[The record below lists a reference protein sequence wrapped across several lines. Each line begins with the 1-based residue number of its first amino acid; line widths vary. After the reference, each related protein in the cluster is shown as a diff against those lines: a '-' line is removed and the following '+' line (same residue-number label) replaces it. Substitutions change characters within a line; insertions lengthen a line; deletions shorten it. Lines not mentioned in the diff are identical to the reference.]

1 MIRHILMVIVFI
13 LSVIVMRM
21 ITNIVYGLFLLIGGA
36 VSPDNK
42 EAIAVG
48 MLTVTAV
55 LIVYLCVRTVD
66 SRDIKSMEVTNE
78 AKDSRDSRQIN

>member
-13 LSVIVMRM
+13 LSVIVMRL
-21 ITNIVYGLFLLIGGA
+21 ITNIVYGLFLLIAGA

-48 MLTVTAV
+48 MLTVAVV
-55 LIVYLCVRTVD
+55 LIVYSCVRTVD
-66 SRDIKSMEVTNE
+66 NRK
-78 AKDSRDSRQIN
+78 

>member
-13 LSVIVMRM
+13 LSVIVMRV

-48 MLTVTAV
+48 MLTVAAV
-55 LIVYLCVRTVD
+55 LIVYFCVRTVD
-66 SRDIKSMEVTNE
+66 SRDIKSMEEKDET
-78 AKDSRDSRQIN
+78 KDSRSSR

>member
-13 LSVIVMRM
+13 LSVIVMRL

-42 EAIAVG
+42 EAIAVS
-48 MLTVTAV
+48 MLTVAAV
-55 LIVYLCVRTVD
+55 LIVYYCVRVVD
-66 SRDIKSMEVTNE
+66 NRK
-78 AKDSRDSRQIN
+78 

>member
-13 LSVIVMRM
+13 LSVIVMRL
-21 ITNIVYGLFLLIGGA
+21 ITNIVYGLFLLIAGV

-48 MLTVTAV
+48 MLTVAAV
-55 LIVYLCVRTVD
+55 LIVYYCIRTVD
-66 SRDIKSMEVTNE
+66 NRK
-78 AKDSRDSRQIN
+78 

>member
-1 MIRHILMVIVFI
+1 MIRRILMVIVFI
-13 LSVIVMRM
+13 LSVMVMRL
-21 ITNIVYGLFLLIGGA
+21 ITNIVYGLFLLIAGA

-55 LIVYLCVRTVD
+55 LIVYFCIRTVD
-66 SRDIKSMEVTNE
+66 NRK
-78 AKDSRDSRQIN
+78 

>member
-13 LSVIVMRM
+13 LSVIVMRL
-21 ITNIVYGLFLLIGGA
+21 ITNIVYGLFLLIAGA
-36 VSPDNK
+36 VSPNNK

-55 LIVYLCVRTVD
+55 LIVYYCIRTVD
-66 SRDIKSMEVTNE
+66 NRK
-78 AKDSRDSRQIN
+78 

>member
-1 MIRHILMVIVFI
+1 MIRRILMVIVFM
-13 LSVIVMRM
+13 LSVIVMRL

-42 EAIAVG
+42 EAIAVS

-66 SRDIKSMEVTNE
+66 SRDIKSMEVTDE
-78 AKDSRDSRQIN
+78 AKDSRSSR

>member
-21 ITNIVYGLFLLIGGA
+21 ITNIVYGLLLLIAGA

-42 EAIAVG
+42 ETIAVG
-48 MLTVTAV
+48 MLTIEAV
-55 LIVYLCVRTVD
+55 LIVYFCIRTVD
-66 SRDIKSMEVTNE
+66 NRK
-78 AKDSRDSRQIN
+78 

>member
-1 MIRHILMVIVFI
+1 MVIVFI

-21 ITNIVYGLFLLIGGA
+21 ITNIVYGLFLLIAGA
-36 VSPDNK
+36 ISPDNK

-48 MLTVTAV
+48 MLTVAAV

-66 SRDIKSMEVTNE
+66 SRDIKSMEKTDE
-78 AKDSRDSRQIN
+78 AKDSRGSR

>member
-1 MIRHILMVIVFI
+1 MVIVFI
-13 LSVIVMRM
+13 LSVIVMRL

-48 MLTVTAV
+48 MLTVAAV
-55 LIVYLCVRTVD
+55 LIVYYCIRVVD
-66 SRDIKSMEVTNE
+66 SRDIKSMEATDE
-78 AKDSRDSRQIN
+78 AKNSRGARQINQ

>member
-1 MIRHILMVIVFI
+1 MIRRILIVIAFI
-13 LSVIVMRM
+13 LSVIVMRL

-55 LIVYLCVRTVD
+55 LIVYFCVRTVD
-66 SRDIKSMEVTNE
+66 SRDIKSMEVTDE
-78 AKDSRDSRQIN
+78 AKDSRSSR